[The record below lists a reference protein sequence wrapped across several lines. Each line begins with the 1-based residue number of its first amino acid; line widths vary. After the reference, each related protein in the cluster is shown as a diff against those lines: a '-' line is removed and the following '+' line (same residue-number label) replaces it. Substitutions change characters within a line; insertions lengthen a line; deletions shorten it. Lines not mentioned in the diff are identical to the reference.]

1 MMARHRTARPVAR
14 CMRAL
19 ALAMLLAF
27 GGVAAAA
34 EAATP
39 TAELAEPA
47 IPPRTGLSVLQSF
60 RDGLADPSCEGDVS
74 DRWRRHF
81 ASAPSKLS
89 QPGSDV
95 MPLFAYVVD
104 ALRASHLPTEYALI
118 PFVESGYKP
127 AARSPS
133 GPAGL
138 WQFIALTARNH
149 KIQVDSAYDGRYSPV
164 DSTRAAVRYLRT
176 LHGMFAGDWRL
187 AAMAYNAG
195 EYRILGA
202 LKRNGQVARDAR
214 PEALQ
219 GVPGITQAY
228 VRKLHALACVVAAT
242 ADDPALRPALEA
254 PIETLVEVEV
264 PDGIDR
270 LDALAAHGG
279 HDADRLRALN
289 PAFRNGR
296 IAKGRTGP
304 QRLLAPVL
312 AVGAS
317 ETAVPASVAAASV
330 AAASVPRASA
340 PASTIASIAAT
351 AAATAPAT
359 GSEPRRH
366 VVARGENPWVIARRY
381 GLRVADLL
389 SRNGLRPGAVLQPGM
404 ALHIDAPPTSD

>member
-1 MMARHRTARPVAR
+1 MTAGPRIARPAR
-14 CMRAL
+14 VL
-19 ALAMLLAF
+19 ALTTLLAIS
-27 GGVAAAA
+27 GLASG
-34 EAATP
+34 
-39 TAELAEPA
+39 AEPPISVTDDA
-47 IPPRTGLSVLQSF
+47 PTSVAPRTGLSVLQAF
-60 RDGLADPSCEGDVS
+60 RDGLADPSCEGEVS

-127 AARSPS
+127 GARSPS

-214 PEALQ
+214 PGALQ
-219 GVPGITQAY
+219 GVPAITQAY

-242 ADDPALRPALEA
+242 ADDPDRRAALDA
-254 PIETLVEVEV
+254 PIATLVEVEV
-264 PDGIDR
+264 PEGIDR
-270 LDALAAHGG
+270 LDALAADGG
-279 HDADRLRALN
+279 HDVDRLRALN

-296 IAKGRTGP
+296 IAKGRSGP
-304 QRLLAPVL
+304 QRLLAP
-312 AVGAS
+312 AVTIGAGDAPS
-317 ETAVPASVAAASV
+317 PASVAAASLT
-330 AAASVPRASA
+330 PASA
-340 PASTIASIAAT
+340 PATTVAT
-351 AAATAPAT
+351 AAATTAVAT
-359 GSEPRRH
+359 PDGAPRRH

-381 GLRVADLL
+381 GMRVNDLL
-389 SRNGLRPGAVLQPGM
+389 SRNGLHPGSVLQPGT
-404 ALHIDAPPTSD
+404 ALQIDPPRASD

>member
-1 MMARHRTARPVAR
+1 
-14 CMRAL
+14 MRAL
-19 ALAMLLAF
+19 ALSLATLLTF

-34 EAATP
+34 EAPSP
-39 TAELAEPA
+39 TANLTEPA
-47 IPPRTGLSVLQSF
+47 SAPRTGLSVLQSF
-60 RDGLADPSCEGDVS
+60 RDGLADPSCEGEVS

-127 AARSPS
+127 AARSPA

-149 KIQVDSAYDGRYSPV
+149 KIQVDSAYDGRYSAV

-219 GVPGITQAY
+219 GIPGITQAY

-242 ADDPALRPALEA
+242 ADDPARRAALEA

-312 AVGAS
+312 VVGAS
-317 ETAVPASVAAASV
+317 DTPVPASVAAASV
-330 AAASVPRASA
+330 PPASA
-340 PASTIASIAAT
+340 PASTVAT
-351 AAATAPAT
+351 AAATATTRATAAAT

-381 GLRVADLL
+381 GMRVADLL
-389 SRNGLRPGAVLQPGM
+389 SRNGLRPGTVLQPGM
-404 ALHIDAPPTSD
+404 ALHIDAPPASD